1 MAGTVGRPMLRLVGA
16 GVDETPRVL
25 HAVNAQERRGWGETR
40 AGEGQSG
47 DVRGGESRVGGARES
62 ESHEN
67 GERAGRIGA
76 ENSNAA
82 RLTDT
87 DARWILARRTAAML
101 EGGNGG
107 PAARLRP
114 ERRRDL
120 HDLATRLGLRAFD
133 ANLVMAV
140 VQDAAV
146 NEGAALSEGCRERL
160 TMVGAARNA
169 VGDAEGGSVGTVGI
183 TGTERMRGNV
193 RVRRVGA
200 SIDVKTMEARDSAD
214 ELARLAR
221 KEAALRRLTTRVNAP
236 GKLALTKPVEREEEA
251 AATTG
256 MDVALQFGV
265 SLTLAAIGVVMMAGW
280 VVR

>member
-25 HAVNAQERRGWGETR
+25 HAVNAQERRGWGE
-40 AGEGQSG
+40 G
-47 DVRGGESRVGGARES
+47 RGGESRVGEARGNES
-62 ESHEN
+62 RGN

-76 ENSNAA
+76 ENKNAA
-82 RLTDT
+82 RLTET

-101 EGGNGG
+101 EGGNGE
-107 PAARLRP
+107 PVARLRP

-160 TMVGAARNA
+160 TMVGAARGAARGA
-169 VGDAEGGSVGTVGI
+169 VGAEWGAAGTVGI
-183 TGTERMRGNV
+183 ADTQRTRGNV
-193 RVRRVGA
+193 SVRRVGA
-200 SIDVKTMEARDSAD
+200 SIDVKAMESRDSAD
-214 ELARLAR
+214 EPARLAR

-236 GKLALTKPVEREEEA
+236 AKLALTKQVEREDEA
-251 AATTG
+251 EGTTA